1 MERLPLSGGPAAFPH
16 RSCAKPHRR
25 FTGARACAEMGSVV
39 ALTELSLLAGD
50 ATGGDGEAAP
60 VAHLHGLVAMIDAR
74 HLQTRDHSENVAAY
88 AGAIGLALGLS
99 AARIV
104 RLRRA
109 AMLHDVGKIGIRSEV
124 LEKPSA
130 LTDAEFDEIRLHAAI
145 GGTMLAHAG
154 LHEEAAWVRAH
165 HERVDGRGY
174 PDGLTQREIPLEARI
189 LFVADAFEAMTSD
202 RPYRAGVAVDIA
214 VGELRRCAGT
224 QFDPLVVEVLDHLLE
239 TDGLTVLALRAR

>member
-1 MERLPLSGGPAAFPH
+1 MCSA
-16 RSCAKPHRR
+16 
-25 FTGARACAEMGSVV
+25 V
-39 ALTELSLLAGD
+39 ALTELSLLPGEVARGED
-50 ATGGDGEAAP
+50 DGGPA
-60 VAHLHGLVAMIDAR
+60 AHLQGLVSMIDAR

-88 AGAIGLALGLS
+88 AAAIGLALGLS

-109 AMLHDVGKIGIRSEV
+109 AVLHDIGKIGVRSAV
-124 LEKPSA
+124 LEKPTS
-130 LTDAEFDEIRLHAAI
+130 LTEEEFDEIRMHAAI

-165 HERVDGRGY
+165 HERVDGGGY

-202 RPYRAGVAVDIA
+202 RPYRAGMEVGLAVH
-214 VGELRRCAGT
+214 ELRRCAGT
-224 QFDPLVVEVLDHLLE
+224 QFDPLVVDVLDHLLE

>member
-1 MERLPLSGGPAAFPH
+1 MG
-16 RSCAKPHRR
+16 
-25 FTGARACAEMGSVV
+25 RAV
-39 ALTELSLLAGD
+39 APSELSLLAAGPASEED
-50 ATGGDGEAAP
+50 DDVGA
-60 VAHLHGLVAMIDAR
+60 VVHLHGLVAMIDAR
-74 HLQTRDHSENVAAY
+74 HLQTRDHSDNVAAY
-88 AGAIGLALGLS
+88 AAAIGLALGLS
-99 AARIV
+99 PTRIV

-109 AMLHDVGKIGIRSEV
+109 AMLHDVGKIGVRSAV
-124 LEKPSA
+124 LEKPARLSDDE
-130 LTDAEFDEIRLHAAI
+130 LHEIRMHAAI

-154 LHEEAAWVRAH
+154 LVEEASWVRAH

-202 RPYRAGVAVDIA
+202 RPYRAGLEVDVAVR
-214 VGELRRCAGT
+214 ELRRCAGT